1 MNKTVYFGISIL
13 EIRKIVMYGLCYD
26 YVKPKYG
33 EKKSKIMLHVYRQF
47 YSLHK
52 KQNRFMQILQKM
64 LKRDLIL
71 QFMNQK
77 DHYLKVK
84 NKK

>member
-33 EKKSKIMLHVYRQF
+33 EKKK
-47 YSLHK
+47 
-52 KQNRFMQILQKM
+52 
-64 LKRDLIL
+64 
-71 QFMNQK
+71 
-77 DHYLKVK
+77 
-84 NKK
+84 